1 MRSRLTFP
9 LTLALAT
16 ILSPAVFAQNSPSD
30 LAASLGLDP
39 TFPQTP
45 QTERGLGVSGD
56 RVFQPGAQPALG
68 IQWCSEVAPEPP
80 VLAAKAYTEVSSCTV
95 PVSVPLGTNGTNGQ
109 PTWAFSITFMATV
122 EAKNKG
128 FGALVMNI
136 TDELLL
142 MGANGTNVEQD
153 FTATPGFNPETVT
166 LDGDNIP
173 AHDPMLVTVWVYNG
187 TKQNWQL
194 QMRGPAPGSLG
205 GGRASTL
212 GIRMWNN

>member
-1 MRSRLTFP
+1 M
-9 LTLALAT
+9 
-16 ILSPAVFAQNSPSD
+16 
-30 LAASLGLDP
+30 
-39 TFPQTP
+39 
-45 QTERGLGVSGD
+45 SGD

-68 IQWCSEVAPEPP
+68 IQWCSEVVSAN
-80 VLAAKAYTEVSSCTV
+80 AARQGVYGGFELHCAGQRSARDQRDKRPAN
-95 PVSVPLGTNGTNGQ
+95 LGF
-109 PTWAFSITFMATV
+109 PITFMATV

-194 QMRGPAPGSLG
+194 QMRRPAPGSF
-205 GGRASTL
+205 GRRKGQYAGDQNVEQLSWPYAQMAGDVRGAARPADSHPAHAGANTAFRIRTL
-212 GIRMWNN
+212 T